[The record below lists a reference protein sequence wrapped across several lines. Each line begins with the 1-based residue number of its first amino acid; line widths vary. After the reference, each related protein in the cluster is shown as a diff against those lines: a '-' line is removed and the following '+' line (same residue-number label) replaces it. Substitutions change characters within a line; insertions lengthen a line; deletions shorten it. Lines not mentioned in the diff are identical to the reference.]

1 MKRSIAQRGK
11 NQYYANLVAFPP
23 PMNQTLIEEVIDMAH
38 DLLGMR
44 NIGISAHIDSGKTT
58 LSERILYF
66 CNKIHAIHEVRGKD
80 GVGATMD
87 SMELERERGITIA
100 SAATNVEWKGHEINI
115 IDTPGHVDFT
125 IEVERSLRVLDGAI
139 LVLCSVGG
147 VQSQSITVDRQM
159 KRYHVPR
166 IAFVNK
172 CDRTGANPYKVKNQL
187 VEKLGLNAV
196 LMQIPIGLEDRLEG
210 VVDLVEMKALYFDQG
225 DDNLQVREAEIP
237 SELLAE
243 AQAKREEM
251 LDAVSMC
258 SDELME
264 AMLEDAVTPDLIRAA
279 VRKGTISLELCPVF
293 MGSAY
298 KNKGIQPLL
307 DGVVSYLPNPTEVQ
321 NIALDLDDNE
331 KEVVLESKED
341 AKPVILAFKLED
353 GQFGQLTY
361 IRIYQGKIKKG
372 DTLIN
377 TRTKRK
383 FNVGRLVKM
392 HASTMEDISEAGC
405 GEIAALFG
413 IDCASGD
420 TFCDPSLNYSM
431 TSMYV
436 PTPVISLAIEPVD
449 KKAADNM
456 AKALN
461 RFTKEDPTFQTYVDP
476 ESNQTIIKG
485 MGELHLDVYIER
497 MKREYKAEVKV
508 GKPEVAYREA
518 ISQKAEFN
526 FTHKKQTGGSGQY
539 ARVAG
544 YIEPIAQTSPDEPA
558 KEYEF
563 VDEVKGGAIPT
574 EYIPSCDK
582 GFQAAMKKGSQIG
595 FPVIGVRCVVND
607 GQWHPVD
614 SSDMAFQTA
623 AIGAF
628 REAFEKAKP
637 VILEPIMKV
646 EVEGPSEFQGNIFGS
661 INQRRGMI
669 VSSTEDN
676 NQCQVIAEVPLSEM
690 FGYSTV
696 LRSLTQGKAEFTM
709 EVAKYGRV
717 PQSVSDELKK
727 AYQEK
732 KKAGAK

>member
-1 MKRSIAQRGK
+1 
-11 NQYYANLVAFPP
+11 
-23 PMNQTLIEEVIDMAH
+23 MNN

-100 SAATNVEWKGHEINI
+100 SAATNVNWKGHEINI

-172 CDRTGANPYKVKNQL
+172 CDRTGANPYKVKQQL
-187 VEKLGLNAV
+187 IDKLGLNAV

-210 VVDLVEMKALYFDQG
+210 VVDLVEMKAIYFDSG
-225 DDNLQVREAEIP
+225 ADGLQARYAEIP
-237 SELLAE
+237 EELKAE
-243 AQAKREEM
+243 AESKREEM
-251 LDAVSMC
+251 LDVVSMF

-264 AMLEDAVTPDLIRAA
+264 AMLEENVTPELIKSA
-279 VRKGTISLELCPVF
+279 VRKGTISLQLCPVF

-307 DGVVSYLPNPTEVQ
+307 DGVIDYLPNPTEVE

-331 KEVVLESKED
+331 KEVVLESTPD
-341 AKPVILAFKLED
+341 KPTVILAFKLED

-361 IRIYQGKIKKG
+361 IRVYQGKIKKG
-372 DTLIN
+372 DTLYN
-377 TRTKRK
+377 TRTRKR
-383 FNVGRLVKM
+383 FNVGRLIKM
-392 HASTMEDISEAGC
+392 HASEMEDISECGC

-420 TFCDPSLNYSM
+420 TFCDPSINYSM
-431 TSMYV
+431 TSMFV
-436 PTPVISLAIEPVD
+436 PNPVISLAIKPVD
-449 KKAADNM
+449 KKSADNM

-497 MKREYKAEVKV
+497 MKREYKAEVEV

-518 ISQKAEFN
+518 ISQRADFN
-526 FTHKKQTGGSGQY
+526 YTHKKQTGGSGQY

-544 YIEPIAQTSPDEPA
+544 YIEPTVAASDEEPA
-558 KEYEF
+558 KDYEF
-563 VDEVKGGAIPT
+563 IDEIKGGAIPT

-582 GFQAAMKKGSQIG
+582 GFQTAMKKGTQVG
-595 FPVIGVRCVVND
+595 FPVIGVKVCIND
-607 GQWHPVD
+607 GAWHPVD

-637 VILEPIMKV
+637 CILEPIMKV

-661 INQRRGMI
+661 INQRRGI
-669 VSSTEDN
+669 IISSTEDN

-709 EVAKYGRV
+709 EVARYGRV
-717 PQSVSDELKK
+717 PSSVSEELKK

-732 KKAGAK
+732 KKKEAGK

>member
-1 MKRSIAQRGK
+1 M
-11 NQYYANLVAFPP
+11 
-23 PMNQTLIEEVIDMAH
+23 MN

-100 SAATNVEWKGHEINI
+100 SAATNVNWKGHEINI

-172 CDRTGANPYKVKNQL
+172 CDRTGANPYKVKQQL
-187 VEKLGLNAV
+187 IDKLGLNAV

-210 VVDLVEMKALYFDQG
+210 VVDLVEMKALYFDSG
-225 DDNLQVREAEIP
+225 NDGLQVREAEIP
-237 SELLAE
+237 EELKAE
-243 AQAKREEM
+243 AEAKREEM
-251 LDAVSMC
+251 LDAVSMF

-264 AMLEDAVTPDLIRAA
+264 AMLEENVTPELIKDA
-279 VRKGTISLELCPVF
+279 VRKGTISLQLCPVF

-307 DGVVSYLPNPTEVQ
+307 DGVVNYLPNPTEVK
-321 NIALDLDDNE
+321 NVALDLDNNE
-331 KEVVLESKED
+331 KEVVLESD
-341 AKPVILAFKLED
+341 PDKPTVILAFKLED

-361 IRIYQGKIKKG
+361 IRVYQGKIKKG
-372 DTLIN
+372 DTLYN
-377 TRTKRK
+377 TRTRKK
-383 FNVGRLVKM
+383 FNVGRLIKM
-392 HASTMEDISEAGC
+392 HASEMEDISECGC

-420 TFCDPSLNYSM
+420 TFCDPSINYSM
-431 TSMYV
+431 TSMFV
-436 PTPVISLAIEPVD
+436 PNPVISLAIKPVD
-449 KKAADNM
+449 KKSADNM

-497 MKREYKAEVKV
+497 MKREYKAEVEV

-518 ISQKAEFN
+518 ISQRADFN
-526 FTHKKQTGGSGQY
+526 YTHKKQTGGSGQY

-544 YIEPIAQTSPDEPA
+544 YIEPTVAKSDEEPA
-558 KEYEF
+558 ADYEF
-563 VDEVKGGAIPT
+563 VDEIKGGAIPT

-582 GFQAAMKKGSQIG
+582 GFQSAMKKGTQVG
-595 FPVIGVRCVVND
+595 FPVIGVKVCIND
-607 GQWHPVD
+607 GAWHPVD

-637 VILEPIMKV
+637 CILEPIMKV

-669 VSSTEDN
+669 ISSTEDN
-676 NQCQVIAEVPLSEM
+676 NQCQVVAEVPLSEM

-709 EVAKYGRV
+709 EVARYGKV
-717 PQSVSDELKK
+717 PSSVSEELKK

-732 KKAGAK
+732 KKKEAGK